1 MIKDI
6 IDKNETVKVN
16 DREMAV
22 LKENFPSCFDRDGK
36 FDIVKF
42 QEGIKDKVDIIKEG
56 YELNFLGKS
65 YAKLLASIET
75 TTVIKPDL
83 EHNNKPENENSE
95 NIYIS
100 GDNLDALKHLAK
112 SYAGQVKCIYID
124 PPYNTGSD
132 GFVYNDKFEF
142 TVEDLVQKL
151 SVSEDEATRILDL
164 TKRGSTSHSAWLTFM
179 YPRLLLARDMLKK
192 EGCIFISLDD
202 NEICNLRLLMDYIF
216 GEENFV
222 GQITVVANPRGRD
235 YGGVARMHDY
245 ILVYKR
251 SDLCELNLIN
261 DENSEFTMF
270 DDIGGFEL
278 RELRNRNIK
287 FNKENRPNLF
297 YPFYINESK
306 KDNNGL
312 FDITIEPIKGWYE
325 LYPLESQ
332 GINTVWR
339 WGKIKSIENIN
350 VNIKAKKMKNGGYQI
365 VEKYREAKK
374 MARSVWW
381 DTDTNTEK
389 GTLTVKEMFNAKVFD
404 YPKPVEMLERIIQ
417 MATDNEE
424 DDIVMD
430 FFSGSA
436 SFAHAVLAKNAKENY
451 INKFIMIQLTEKVKE
466 GSIAES
472 EGFETID
479 EIGQK
484 RIELAAKKIKEENP
498 EADIDYGFKHFTLV
512 EPSAITI
519 DKLESFEQNSMV
531 TDNDI
536 LKEFGKETVLATWLN
551 GDGYGLTCTP
561 QEIDL
566 AGYKAYYMGKHLYL
580 LDAEF
585 NNEAQ
590 KALFEKYSNEP
601 SFNPENIVLFGYS
614 FSKWT
619 ILDSLQTNFRQLAN
633 KKINFDIRY

>member
-1 MIKDI
+1 
-6 IDKNETVKVN
+6 
-16 DREMAV
+16 
-22 LKENFPSCFDRDGK
+22 
-36 FDIVKF
+36 
-42 QEGIKDKVDIIKEG
+42 
-56 YELNFLGKS
+56 
-65 YAKLLASIET
+65 
-75 TTVIKPDL
+75 
-83 EHNNKPENENSE
+83 
-95 NIYIS
+95 
-100 GDNLDALKHLAK
+100 
-112 SYAGQVKCIYID
+112 
-124 PPYNTGSD
+124 
-132 GFVYNDKFEF
+132 
-142 TVEDLVQKL
+142 
-151 SVSEDEATRILDL
+151 
-164 TKRGSTSHSAWLTFM
+164 
-179 YPRLLLARDMLKK
+179 
-192 EGCIFISLDD
+192 
-202 NEICNLRLLMDYIF
+202 
-216 GEENFV
+216 
-222 GQITVVANPRGRD
+222 
-235 YGGVARMHDY
+235 
-245 ILVYKR
+245 
-251 SDLCELNLIN
+251 
-261 DENSEFTMF
+261 
-270 DDIGGFEL
+270 
-278 RELRNRNIK
+278 
-287 FNKENRPNLF
+287 
-297 YPFYINESK
+297 
-306 KDNNGL
+306 
-312 FDITIEPIKGWYE
+312 
-325 LYPLESQ
+325 

-339 WGKIKSIENIN
+339 WGKIKSIENLN

-389 GTLTVKEMFNAKVFD
+389 GTITVKEMFDAKVFD

-436 SFAHAVLAKNAKENY
+436 SFAHAILVKNAKENY

-472 EGFETID
+472 ESFKTID

-498 EADIDYGFKHFTLV
+498 EADIDYGFKHYTLV
-512 EPSAITI
+512 EPLAITI

-536 LKEFGKETVLATWLN
+536 LKEFGKETVLATWIN
-551 GDGYGLTCTP
+551 DDGYGLTCTP

-566 AGYKAYYMGKHLYL
+566 SGYKAYYMGKHLYL

-590 KALFEKYSNEP
+590 KALFERYSNEP

-619 ILDSLQTNFRQLAN
+619 IMDSLQTNLRQLAN